1 MKNAVLK
8 PTSMNNKI
16 CLDFKFVSDLLDNI
30 EKECYQSSVESL
42 IYLMLDIRS
51 DISFAVSILSWFT
64 AFSRVKHA
72 EALNHI
78 FHYLHGTLN
87 VSIIY
92 TTGFKD
98 STSTFYDYTDANFA
112 GTVVKKD
119 RCSTDDYVLMLSDEV
134 IS

>member
-8 PTSMNNKI
+8 STSMNDKI
-16 CLDFKFVSDLLDNI
+16 CLDLKFTDDLLDNI
-30 EKECYQSSVESL
+30 EKECYQSDVESL

-51 DISFAVSILSWFT
+51 DISFAVSILSQFT

-78 FHYLHGTLN
+78 FHYLHDTLN
-87 VSIIY
+87 ISIIY
-92 TTGFKD
+92 TTEFKD
-98 STSTFYDYTDANFA
+98 STFTLYSYTDANFTD
-112 GTVVKKD
+112 TVVKKN
-119 RCSTDDYVLMLSDEV
+119 RCSTGDYVLMLSSEA

>member
-1 MKNAVLK
+1 
-8 PTSMNNKI
+8 
-16 CLDFKFVSDLLDNI
+16 
-30 EKECYQSSVESL
+30 
-42 IYLMLDIRS
+42 MLDIRS

-64 AFSRVKHA
+64 AFSRAKHA

-98 STSTFYDYTDANFA
+98 STSTLYNYTDANF
-112 GTVVKKD
+112 TDIIVKKN
-119 RCSTDDYVLMLSDEV
+119 RYSTDNYILMLSSKA